1 MPASTATRR
10 CCHELTSR
18 RVCRRGAPRRW
29 YDNGGSSLSATSTAH
44 LFGVRRAV
52 TRFGV
57 VTAEVHSAS
66 CPAAGSSAGANCAE
80 AVQLSLSVEV
90 TGGPPDQPVDVP
102 TPLNESRLRIAS
114 HHCSR
119 SITMRLFRNVLA
131 ENFEPLLGF
140 PTILRWGQFSV
151 RINWKRIVRQPTRR
165 SRYTLVYAPHTTTR
179 RLYGQSSTA
188 STLVWRG

>member
-1 MPASTATRR
+1 MPASTTARR
-10 CCHELTSR
+10 CYHELTSR

-29 YDNGGSSLSATSTAH
+29 YDNGGSSLPAASTAR
-44 LFGVRRAV
+44 LFGVRRAL

-57 VTAEVHSAS
+57 VTAEAHSAS

-90 TGGPPDQPVDVP
+90 MGGPPDQPVDVP
-102 TPLNESRLRIAS
+102 TPLNESRLR
-114 HHCSR
+114 CSR

-140 PTILRWGQFSV
+140 PSILRRGQFSV
-151 RINWKRIVRQPTRR
+151 RINWKRIVRQPTRQ
-165 SRYTLVYAPHTTTR
+165 SRCTLVYAPHTTTR
-179 RLYGQSSTA
+179 RLYGQSSRA